1 MNIANTRSRFRS
13 GPRRCRGTSLMEVL
27 VSVFVLS
34 IGVLGVAG
42 LQVTA
47 KRSNFEAT
55 QRVTAAALAQD
66 IVERMRSNSDELAT
80 YTNAGAGRTIDG
92 ATMTLVD
99 CSTDC
104 VPSSL
109 AQYDLYEFEQAA
121 NGIAEQQAGGNRVG
135 GLTLPT
141 TCISGPN
148 GGPGVYSVVIAWRG
162 MTRLS
167 NPATDA
173 CGSGSG
179 KYDTLGGTEADVYR
193 RVLVM
198 PVYIAEAT

>member
-1 MNIANTRSRFRS
+1 M
-13 GPRRCRGTSLMEVL
+13 MEVL

-34 IGVLGVAG
+34 IGVLGVGG

-55 QRVTAAALAQD
+55 QRATATALAQD
-66 IVERMRSNSDELAT
+66 IIERMRSNPDELSI
-80 YTNAGAGRTIDG
+80 YTDAGGGRTIDG
-92 ATMTLVD
+92 TTMAAVD
-99 CSTDC
+99 CTTDC
-104 VPSSL
+104 PPGTL
-109 AQYDLYEFEQAA
+109 AQYDLYELEQAA
-121 NGIAEQQAGGNRVG
+121 IGVAEQAAGTNVG

-141 TCISGPN
+141 ACISGPD
-148 GGPGVYSVVIAWRG
+148 GGSGIYSVAIAWRG

-167 NPATDA
+167 DPTSDA

-179 KYDTLGGTEADVYR
+179 KYDTVGGAEADVYR

-198 PVYIAEAT
+198 QVFISETI